1 MGNLGPR
8 KLAMIK
14 TLRITSIVVA
24 VFGVGLLI
32 FSGFFG
38 FRGDPEIEKFLNA
51 PSVIDKFQMERSKR
65 AKGGRKQESE
75 LVKQAGLFAKY
86 IDPPAAGAVQRQ
98 VERPGEVPKAE
109 SPQPMTKPKF
119 TVLATVFNESDPQQ
133 SVAWIDAP
141 GKGRVWVRQSAEF
154 DHLTIE
160 QIRDGVVVAKGSKGT
175 FELLVERLPHNS
187 HVIGPESASGSVGAA
202 IQPQVPVTSSNGA
215 VQAEV
220 SVAAEKALAELETTT
235 GGGLDNIDAGS
246 GDGDTEQEQLDP
258 GMRIFAKLAAITS
271 GEFDEIDT
279 GSDVGDTE
287 AEQQAVTVKIFTEL
301 EAIAAGAAGTGSNE
315 GEPAETAEQDGE
327 FETEH

>member
-1 MGNLGPR
+1 
-8 KLAMIK
+8 
-14 TLRITSIVVA
+14 
-24 VFGVGLLI
+24 
-32 FSGFFG
+32 
-38 FRGDPEIEKFLNA
+38 
-51 PSVIDKFQMERSKR
+51 
-65 AKGGRKQESE
+65 
-75 LVKQAGLFAKY
+75 
-86 IDPPAAGAVQRQ
+86 
-98 VERPGEVPKAE
+98 
-109 SPQPMTKPKF
+109 
-119 TVLATVFNESDPQQ
+119 
-133 SVAWIDAP
+133 
-141 GKGRVWVRQSAEF
+141 
-154 DHLTIE
+154 
-160 QIRDGVVVAKGSKGT
+160 
-175 FELLVERLPHNS
+175 
-187 HVIGPESASGSVGAA
+187 
-202 IQPQVPVTSSNGA
+202 VTSSNGA